1 ELLPLAARRFA
12 QVVGERER
20 AAALLAAL
28 DCEGYVLARWSVDA
42 IVECERQLAIRLAL
56 QIDRRRTLQCQCPEL
71 RARPR
76 REPRVLLGGTVN
88 GGNGERTGG
97 GAPDR
102 TVQGGT
108 LTALASH
115 QCPACCRTA
124 LREVHTRRGRGLGYL
139 EVLGQRREL
148 AVVGIG
154 EAVPIRKQRRLRSWI
169 GRGL

>member
-56 QIDRRRTLQCQCPEL
+56 QIDRRRALQCQCPEL

-97 GAPDR
+97 DR
-102 TVQGGT
+102 KSTR
-108 LTALASH
+108 LNSSH
-115 QCPACCRTA
+115 VKNSYAVFCLHKQNGHPTTETGDAA
-124 LREVHTRRGRGLGYL
+124 GYF
-139 EVLGQRREL
+139 
-148 AVVGIG
+148 
-154 EAVPIRKQRRLRSWI
+154 
-169 GRGL
+169 